1 MNRLSLFGFLFPLF
15 LLFVIGGLAGCEAKL
30 KTFELDLGGTVFTV
44 EIADTSES
52 RTQGLM
58 NRKSL
63 PENAGMLFVF
73 ERDDHYSFWMK
84 NTVIPL
90 SLAFISRSGEI
101 KEIHDLT
108 PGSLRPVQS
117 EYAVRFALE
126 VNRGVFEKHGI
137 KPGHV
142 IGIPGELL
150 R

>member
-1 MNRLSLFGFLFPLF
+1 M
-15 LLFVIGGLAGCEAKL
+15 
-30 KTFELDLGGTVFTV
+30 